1 MIVYSW
7 IALGQSDPTARTETD
22 PIARSGGDRTAR
34 SGSGQVADSGSGQ
47 AADSGS
53 GQAAGSGSGQAAESG
68 SGRTARSGSDRAA
81 GSGSDRVAR
90 GGGRSD
96 RAVWSG
102 GDRMVLSHLGRTAP
116 GGAPWATGAP
126 VAMGITDDRGRAMK
140 AGEETLRTG
149 LAEVVIIEAVRP
161 GMAAQTL
168 APCYVRTG
176 VGWVGRPTPDGE
188 VAWDRFFL

>member
-1 MIVYSW
+1 MIIYSW

-22 PIARSGGDRTAR
+22 PIARSGDDRTVRGGSDRAAR
-34 SGSGQVADSGSGQ
+34 GGSDRAARGGSER
-47 AADSGS
+47 
-53 GQAAGSGSGQAAESG
+53 AAGSGSG
-68 SGRTARSGSDRAA
+68 RTVWSGSDRA
-81 GSGSDRVAR
+81 
-90 GGGRSD
+90 
-96 RAVWSG
+96 
-102 GDRMVLSHLGRTAP
+102 VLSHLGRTAP

-140 AGEETLRTG
+140 ASEETLRTG

-176 VGWVGRPTPDGE
+176 VGWVGRLTPAGE
-188 VAWDRFFL
+188 VTWDRFFL

>member
-22 PIARSGGDRTAR
+22 PIARSGGDR
-34 SGSGQVADSGSGQ
+34 
-47 AADSGS
+47 
-53 GQAAGSGSGQAAESG
+53 AAGSGSGRAAGSG
-68 SGRTARSGSDRAA
+68 SGRAA
-81 GSGSDRVAR
+81 GSGSDRTAR
-90 GGGRSD
+90 GGSD

-102 GDRMVLSHLGRTAP
+102 SDRMVLSHLGRTAP

>member
-1 MIVYSW
+1 MIIYSW

-34 SGSGQVADSGSGQ
+34 SGS
-47 AADSGS
+47 
-53 GQAAGSGSGQAAESG
+53 
-68 SGRTARSGSDRAA
+68 DRAA
-81 GSGSDRVAR
+81 GSGSDRAGR
-90 GGGRSD
+90 GGSGRTVWSGSD
-96 RAVWSG
+96 RA
-102 GDRMVLSHLGRTAP
+102 VLSHLGRTAP

-168 APCYVRTG
+168 APCYIRIG
-176 VGWVGRPTPDGE
+176 VGWVGRPTPGGE